1 MKTGFR
7 IAAIVALLALTAGA
21 RAQPAE
27 PVAILESGGA
37 GQWGLHGGS
46 AFGPNFGAEITP
58 IPDILELEADL
69 TPFMSRGQTEWD
81 SDFLLKKPWDLNRSL
96 EFMIGVGPEWS
107 HTVTHA
113 GTSDDFGMEVAADFM
128 FWPMRERRWGFYLEP
143 AYGYGFGRDHEQ
155 SVSVGFGLLIP
166 IR

>member
-1 MKTGFR
+1 MRK
-7 IAAIVALLALTAGA
+7 AAAAVAMALLATSVAM
-21 RAQPAE
+21 AE
-27 PVAILESGGA
+27 PPEPSVILESGGA

-46 AFGPNFGAEITP
+46 AFGPNFGAETTP
-58 IPDILELEADL
+58 IPGLLELEADV

-81 SDFLLKKPWDLNRSL
+81 SDFLFKKPFDLNRSL
-96 EFMIGVGPEWS
+96 EFMIGVGPEWG

-113 GTSDDFGMEVAADFM
+113 GTSDDFGMTVAGDFM

-155 SVSVGFGLLIP
+155 SFNVSFGLLIP

>member
-1 MKTGFR
+1 MRK
-7 IAAIVALLALTAGA
+7 ADLVVAVMTLLAAACAAG
-21 RAQPAE
+21 AQPAE
-27 PVAILESGGA
+27 PAVILESGGA

-46 AFGPNFGAEITP
+46 AFGPNFGAETTP
-58 IPDILELEADL
+58 IPDILELEADV

-81 SDFLLKKPWDLNRSL
+81 SDFLFKKPFDLTRSL
-96 EFMIGVGPEWS
+96 EFMAGIGPEWD

-113 GTSDDFGMEVAADFM
+113 GTSDEFGMEVAGDFM

-143 AYGYGFGRDHEQ
+143 AYGYGLGADHEQ
-155 SVSVGFGLLIP
+155 SFSVSIGLLIP